1 MHTGSYFPH
10 QRSNQGPLCWK
21 HWVLTNGPP
30 GKSQG
35 NISLWFW
42 FAVLW
47 WLVMLSIFSYICW
60 TFICLLSIQKFL
72 FSSLSIFKSDFFVIQ
87 LQEFLIYFE
96 YWSFIR
102 YTVYEYFLLF
112 CRSPFFLFAVQ
123 KIVLFHII
131 PFVYICFCCL
141 SFWCQIQEIIAK
153 TNVEKLSS
161 SVFFFL
167 NFMVS

>member
-1 MHTGSYFPH
+1 MLEKEKVNLSD
-10 QRSNQGPLCWK
+10 
-21 HWVLTNGPP
+21 
-30 GKSQG
+30 GKLELLL
-35 NISLWFW
+35 IRMPKDLMEV
-42 FAVLW
+42 AE
-47 WLVMLSIFSYICW
+47 
-60 TFICLLSIQKFL
+60 CLLSIQKFL

-112 CRSPFFLFAVQ
+112 CRSPFWFFCFFFLFAVQ
-123 KIVLFHII
+123 KIVLFDSI

-153 TNVEKLSS
+153 ANVEKLSS
-161 SVFFFL
+161 SVFFF
-167 NFMVS
+167 FS